1 MLSEKSR
8 PIIEATLPLVGER
21 IGHITPKF
29 YQRMFGKHPE
39 LLDGVFSLNNQRTGD
54 QPTALAGSIAIF
66 ATHLIQQPG
75 VTPEALLSRIAHKH
89 TSLGI
94 MPAQYNIVYENLF
107 AAIAED
113 LAEVITAEIAEAW
126 TEVYWLMADAL
137 IKLERDL
144 YATQANDKIWMPW
157 RVIAKTAETP
167 TTYSFELEPADDTPI
182 TPSQPG
188 QYVSVKVKLAS
199 GIHQARQYTLTNAG
213 GTERRFTSKRDDAGA
228 VSPVLHDEVQV
239 GNIIEVS
246 NPYGE
251 ITVDTGEHPVIF
263 ASAGIGCTPTASM
276 IRSLADS
283 GSDRDI
289 VVLHADSEP
298 AAWALSDQITKD
310 LARLSHAAIHTWM
323 EAPSEG
329 SREGFMSLA
338 DIAIPENASIYIC
351 GPLPFMKKI
360 RDEAINAGIPARKVH
375 YEIFGPDVWHVA

>member
-29 YQRMFGKHPE
+29 YKRMFGEHPE

-54 QPTALAGSIAIF
+54 QPTAPAGSIAIF
-66 ATHLIQQPG
+66 ATHLIQQPD
-75 VTPEALLSRIAHKH
+75 VTPEALLARIAHKH

-157 RVIAKTAETP
+157 RVVTKTAETP
-167 TTYSFELEPADDTPI
+167 STYSFELEPADDTPI

-213 GTERRFTSKRDDAGA
+213 GIERRITSERDDAGA
-228 VSPVLHDEVQV
+228 VSPILHDEVQV
-239 GNIIEVS
+239 GDIIEVS

-251 ITVDTGEHPVIF
+251 ITIDTGEHPVIF

-276 IRSLADS
+276 IRSLANS

-310 LARLSHAAIHTWM
+310 LARLSHGEIHTWM